1 MRTGLLLS
9 IFTGICFS
17 AAAQNVTLTGKV
29 SNPEK
34 DSVLLQIPD
43 NPFDARTHKTYAAL
57 NDKGEFRMTLQ
68 LDKPVLADLTNGED
82 GITLFLQPGD
92 NLDLKFSA
100 SAVVKTIKFRGQ
112 GEAENV
118 YLREQEKK
126 FEENEDYQVL
136 PDNIYM
142 REEQFSKFIN
152 AKKED
157 QEAFLQKYIA
167 KTPLSE
173 AFQKYAKA
181 QIEFTW
187 ANDRLTFPDLREKIV
202 FAEKRLDM
210 TPAYFDF
217 LKTLNLNNPAAF
229 MSPVYNEFAM
239 NYLHYL
245 AKQGNFNKT
254 DQDYFYQL
262 FQLAKTKLSGDALN
276 LVQAR
281 IIFESCKTGHIGF
294 TDRMLGDFSKI
305 NKNPK
310 FAALINETYEANK
323 KFAIGSPAP
332 NFKFTTVSGDTVQ
345 LEDYKGKLVYLSFWE
360 TNCGLCLMDMP
371 YAQELAKKMQG
382 RDIVF
387 LNIGMDKDE
396 KAWQNMVAKKQ
407 LLGVHAFG
415 KKASEDLKKLYELKE
430 SPAYFLIAEDG
441 TLLNTKPKRPS
452 SHGSTEEIAQ
462 SFGKAANTATALKK

>member
-1 MRTGLLLS
+1 MRKGLLLT
-9 IFTGICFS
+9 ILTGICFS

-29 SNPEK
+29 SNAES
-34 DSVLLQIPD
+34 DSILLQIPD

-57 NDKGEFRMTLQ
+57 NEKGEFRMTLQ
-68 LDKPVLADLTNGED
+68 LEKPVLADLTNGED

-92 NLDLKFSA
+92 NLELKFSA
-100 SAVVKTIKFRGQ
+100 DNVVKTIKFKGQ

-157 QEAFLQKYIA
+157 QEIFLQKYIA
-167 KTPLSE
+167 KSPLSE

-202 FAEKRLDM
+202 FAEKRLTM
-210 TPAYFDF
+210 TPAYFEF
-217 LKTLNLNNPAAF
+217 LKTLDLNNPAAF
-229 MSPVYNEFAM
+229 ISPVYNDFAM

-245 AKQGNFNKT
+245 ATAGNFKKT

-262 FQLAKTKLSGDALN
+262 FELAKNKLSGNALN

-294 TDRMLGDFSKI
+294 TDRMLRDF
-305 NKNPK
+305 NKSNSNPK
-310 FAALINETYEANK
+310 FAKLINDTYEANK

-332 NFKFTTVSGDTVQ
+332 DFVMTTVSGDTVSLQ
-345 LEDYKGKLVYLSFWE
+345 DFKGKLVYLSFWE

-371 YAQELAKKMQG
+371 YAQDLAKKMEG

-387 LNIGMDKDE
+387 VNIGMDKDE
-396 KAWQNMVAKKQ
+396 KAWRNMVTKKQ

-415 KKASEDLKKLYELKE
+415 KTASEDLKKLYELKE
-430 SPAYFLIAEDG
+430 NPSYFLIAEDG
-441 TLLNTKPKRPS
+441 TFLNTKPKRPS
-452 SHGSTEEIAQ
+452 SHGSTDEIAQ